1 MFAIHLWRS
10 YILYLVLAPDAKAF
24 APDATSEDAIADD
37 VNAKAHQPLHL
48 PDRFSSTMQL
58 QKTTMQV
65 QNLTLP
71 TRNMPSRWTISD
83 FRKQEFTIDNNVVDT
98 SDKQRLCG

>member
-1 MFAIHLWRS
+1 
-10 YILYLVLAPDAKAF
+10 LYPVLAPDANALV
-24 APDATSEDAIADD
+24 PDATAEDAIADD
-37 VNAKAHQPLHL
+37 VNAKAHQPLQL

-58 QKTTMQV
+58 QKSTMQV

-71 TRNMPSRWTISD
+71 IRNKQSRSTISEVC
-83 FRKQEFTIDNNVVDT
+83 KQEFTIDNNVVET